1 MRKGSRAK
9 ECVSF
14 FMVAAGLV
22 ALPSAA
28 SNGAV
33 KGPTTIAI
41 VGATLFDATGAAPH
55 VATVVIKD
63 GRILDIG
70 EHVRIPRG
78 AKVIRAKG
86 EALLPGFFDL
96 HTHWTP
102 SGEPGTTPQ
111 IASAYVA
118 AGVTT
123 VNDFNAAP
131 ESYEPRR
138 RWLASLVAPHVNFAA
153 RVSTPGGHGADWA
166 DTATTKWVNT
176 PDAARA
182 AIQGLMPYKP
192 DLIKAFT
199 DGWRY
204 GMSPDNTSMDE
215 WTLAALADEA
225 HKNSLRVFTHTVTV
239 DRGKLA
245 ARAHVDV
252 ITHSLQ
258 DRELDADAVAQIK
271 SNGTAVTP
279 TLAVYEPVKPGQSPP
294 QNRDDPKVQQGFRK
308 FGYALHNAKALHD
321 AGVTLALGTDAG
333 MPGAPHGAATLHEME
348 LLVQAGLTPTEALM
362 AATAN
367 SAQLMN
373 QIADRG
379 TLEKG
384 KRADL
389 VLIKGTPW
397 ERISDVR
404 NTDRVFIDGK
414 LVFGPGISLASLNAN
429 TPPPAIAATA
439 LIDDFERADGRS
451 SLDTL
456 RTDDPDGGMDRTV
469 EVSQRINRSP
479 TDHALSIA
487 ARMAIKA
494 KPSAGVIIPLS
505 RGSIVPVDAR
515 AFRGVRFDIRGD
527 GTYELGVATATTGR
541 WYAPISAGA
550 QWVKVEVP
558 FTALTRSEGRG
569 SGANAAAFSAAEL
582 TEVELSGARAPG
594 QKIWLEIDNVE
605 FY

>member
-1 MRKGSRAK
+1 VRRGHRAK
-9 ECVSF
+9 GFIGF
-14 FMVAAGLV
+14 FAAAAGAF
-22 ALPSAA
+22 ALSAA
-28 SNGAV
+28 SYASSTSAP
-33 KGPTTIAI
+33 KAIAI
-41 VGATLFDATGAAPH
+41 VGATVFDATGATPH
-55 VATVVIKD
+55 PATVVIKD
-63 GRILDIG
+63 GRIFDIG
-70 EHVRIPRG
+70 SQVRIPRG
-78 AKVIRAKG
+78 ATVIRAKG
-86 EALLPGFFDL
+86 AALLPGFFDL
-96 HTHWTP
+96 HTHWTA
-102 SGEPGTTPQ
+102 SGDPGTTPQ

-138 RWLASLVAPHVNFAA
+138 RWLASLIAPHVNFAA

-166 DTATTKWVNT
+166 DVATTKWVNT
-176 PDAARA
+176 PEAARA
-182 AIQGLMPYKP
+182 AIQGLIPYKP

-204 GMSPDNTSMDE
+204 GNAPDNTSMDE
-215 WTLAALADEA
+215 WTLSALVEEA

-239 DRGKLA
+239 DRGALA

-258 DRELDADAVAQIK
+258 DRPLDAEAIASIK
-271 SNGTAVTP
+271 ANGTAITP

-308 FGYALHNAKALHD
+308 FGFALQNVKALHD
-321 AGVTLALGTDAG
+321 AGVMIALGTDAG
-333 MPGAPHGAATLHEME
+333 MPGTQHGFSTLHEME

-367 SAQLMN
+367 SATLMN

-379 TLEKG
+379 TIEKG

-397 ERISDVR
+397 ERISDLR

-414 LVFGPGISLASLNAN
+414 LVSGPNVSPDSFNAN
-429 TPPPAIAATA
+429 VALRALTATA
-439 LIDDFERADGRS
+439 LIDDFERTDGRS

-456 RTDDPDGGMDRTV
+456 RTDDPDGGIDRTV
-469 EVSQRINRSP
+469 EISQRINRSP
-479 TDHALSIA
+479 TDHALSVA

-494 KPSAGVIIPLS
+494 KPFAGVIIPLS
-505 RGSIVPVDAR
+505 RGSIEPVDVR

-527 GTYELGVATATTGR
+527 GAYELRVNTSTAR
-541 WYAPISAGA
+541 WGA
-550 QWVKVEVP
+550 AVTADPQWRKVEVP
-558 FTALTRSEGRG
+558 FAALAAREGRWSKDSVWRG
-569 SGANAAAFSAAEL
+569 DDL
-582 TEVELSGARAPG
+582 TEVEFLGERQPG
-594 QKIWLEIDNVE
+594 QKLWMEIDNVE